1 MKSENKKK
9 QVSTK
14 SPEKIKEMLMKKE
27 LTKLLAFVRKEGL
40 RAIQYRID
48 FLTENLGTL
57 SAQHVTLDNREILL
71 LHQNA
76 KYAYIDELKN
86 PKPKKKVKNS

>member
-1 MKSENKKK
+1 MLK
-9 QVSTK
+9 Q
-14 SPEKIKEMLMKKE
+14 EFR
-27 LTKLLAFVRKEGL
+27 KLLAFVRKEGL

-48 FLTENLGTL
+48 FLTEKLDTL
-57 SAQHVTLDNREILL
+57 SAQHTILDNREILL

-86 PKPKKKVKNS
+86 PKPKKTRVKKKK

>member
-1 MKSENKKK
+1 MLK
-9 QVSTK
+9 Q
-14 SPEKIKEMLMKKE
+14 EFR
-27 LTKLLAFVRKEGL
+27 KLLAFVRKEGL

-48 FLTENLGTL
+48 FLTEKLDTL
-57 SAQHVTLDNREILL
+57 SAQHTMLDNREILL

-86 PKPKKKVKNS
+86 PKPKKTRVKNKK